1 MPRKKASTLKANL
14 FLLDADQQ
22 SFSNSQFEL
31 LAAIE
36 ECGSITASA
45 KRVGISYKT
54 AWDRIDAMNNLSDK
68 PLVSRSKGGAKGG
81 GTKLTDFGRDILLG
95 FIELEDEHAAYVD
108 RLGTSLHSM
117 GDLANF
123 LRSNALRSSARN
135 QFRGLIEKVVR
146 GAVNTEVVL
155 KISGSASIVAHITND
170 SSQKMKFKKGNYVIA
185 LIKSSWIILSK
196 DLGVATSARNKLIG
210 KVISIIKGKVNSEV
224 IIDVGDGKTL
234 CSIITNQ
241 SANTLKLKKGD
252 QACALFK
259 ASSVILMAD

>member
-36 ECGSITASA
+36 ECGSITAAA

-135 QFRGLIEKVVR
+135 QFRGLIEKV
-146 GAVNTEVVL
+146 L
-155 KISGSASIVAHITND
+155 
-170 SSQKMKFKKGNYVIA
+170 
-185 LIKSSWIILSK
+185 
-196 DLGVATSARNKLIG
+196 KLISNL
-210 KVISIIKGKVNSEV
+210 IE
-224 IIDVGDGKTL
+224 
-234 CSIITNQ
+234 
-241 SANTLKLKKGD
+241 
-252 QACALFK
+252 
-259 ASSVILMAD
+259 

>member
-36 ECGSITASA
+36 ECGSITAAA

-196 DLGVATSARNKLIG
+196 ELDVATSARNKLIG
-210 KVISIIKGKVNSEV
+210 KVSNVVKGKVNSEV
-224 IIDVGDGKTL
+224 IIDLGDGKTL

-241 SANTLKLKKGD
+241 SASTLELKKGD

>member
-1 MPRKKASTLKANL
+1 MPRKKASKLKASL

-81 GTKLTDFGRDILLG
+81 GSKLTDFGRDILLG
-95 FIELEDEHAAYVD
+95 FMKLENEHAAYVD

-117 GDLANF
+117 GDLAKF
-123 LRSNALRSSARN
+123 LRSNTLRTSARN
-135 QFRGLIEKVVR
+135 QFRGLIEELVR

-155 KISGSASIVAHITND
+155 KISGSALIVAHITNE

-241 SANTLKLKKGD
+241 SVNTLKLKKGD